1 MRRFSAVILILLLL
15 TGCTDLSAD
24 PLVSLR
30 IPDAPPVYTSG
41 APVHGNTT
49 VSDMPSEAVQYPE
62 LDPYLG
68 LEITFLAVGDNLIHP
83 NIYMDARK
91 RGSAEKEYDF
101 LPMYADVAEQIH
113 AADFAFINQETVMA
127 GESYGYSG
135 YPAFNSPR
143 QLGLDLVALGFDM
156 IGMANNHMLDMGSA
170 GLADTVRFWDAQPV
184 IPLGASFD
192 PQPVI
197 LEKDGVSI
205 GLLAYT
211 CHTNGIRQR
220 TDAEVKVPYAE
231 EETILADIAALRE
244 READVILV
252 SIHWGNENS
261 SVPSADQKHLAQV
274 MADAGVDVI
283 LGHHSHCLQPVEW
296 LTGTAGNDTLCIYS
310 LGNFVSGMAA
320 PINQVGGLFTFSVVS
335 DGMGGVKIDTP
346 LLTPTVFYYGPNW
359 FNTHV
364 YLLEEYTDEIAATHG
379 VSING
384 YTLPVE
390 KARQIVTDVID
401 PQFLPQYLQ

>member
-1 MRRFSAVILILLLL
+1 M
-15 TGCTDLSAD
+15 
-24 PLVSLR
+24 
-30 IPDAPPVYTSG
+30 
-41 APVHGNTT
+41 
-49 VSDMPSEAVQYPE
+49 
-62 LDPYLG
+62 
-68 LEITFLAVGDNLIHP
+68 
-83 NIYMDARK
+83 
-91 RGSAEKEYDF
+91 
-101 LPMYADVAEQIH
+101 
-113 AADFAFINQETVMA
+113 
-127 GESYGYSG
+127 
-135 YPAFNSPR
+135 
-143 QLGLDLVALGFDM
+143 
-156 IGMANNHMLDMGSA
+156 
-170 GLADTVRFWDAQPV
+170 
-184 IPLGASFD
+184 
-192 PQPVI
+192 
-197 LEKDGVSI
+197 
-205 GLLAYT
+205 
-211 CHTNGIRQR
+211 
-220 TDAEVKVPYAE
+220 VPYAE
-231 EETILADIAALRE
+231 EETILTDIAALRE

-261 SVPSADQKHLAQV
+261 IVPSDDQKQLAQL

-335 DGMGGVKIDTP
+335 DGMGGVKIDKP

-364 YLLEEYTDEIAATHG
+364 YLLKEYTDEIAATHG